1 MKFCIP
7 VNSRKMLQAFCL
19 KGVLPCLFTICFVYV
34 MRTTHI
40 TQFSADYFV
49 HISIDSARCKLHRLV
64 VLQRK
69 TFVRDQS
76 VVAKCLAML

>member
-19 KGVLPCLFTICFVYV
+19 KSALPCLFTISFACAT
-34 MRTTHI
+34 RTALI

-49 HISIDSARCKLHRLV
+49 HISGDSARCKLHRLI

-69 TFVRDQS
+69 TFNRDQS
-76 VVAKCLAML
+76 GAQCFATL